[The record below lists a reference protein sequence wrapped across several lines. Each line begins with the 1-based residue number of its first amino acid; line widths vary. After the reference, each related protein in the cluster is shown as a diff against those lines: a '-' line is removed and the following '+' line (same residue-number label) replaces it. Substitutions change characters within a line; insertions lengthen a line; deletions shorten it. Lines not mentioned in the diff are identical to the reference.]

1 MDPKIYESRAR
12 YHSLPADFQY
22 QGAEKY
28 QSNLEYI
35 KENFS
40 SYHFDKWKKEE
51 EKLIYISLSYK
62 YTNYEKS

>member
-1 MDPKIYESRAR
+1 MDPKIYESRAK

-51 EKLIYISLSYK
+51 EGDVL
-62 YTNYEKS
+62 